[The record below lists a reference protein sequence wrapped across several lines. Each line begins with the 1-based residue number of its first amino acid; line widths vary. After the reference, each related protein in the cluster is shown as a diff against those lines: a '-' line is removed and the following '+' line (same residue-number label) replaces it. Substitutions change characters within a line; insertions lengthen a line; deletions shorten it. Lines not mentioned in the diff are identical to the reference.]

1 MIALQIVV
9 DDELPRRCLA
19 LITESL
25 RILRE
30 WEWVQ
35 GTTTDLQA
43 EVGRGQAADDYKTV
57 LKFTSPHLLFTTVDI
72 TSGED

>member
-9 DDELPRRCLA
+9 DDELPRRRLA

-25 RILRE
+25 RILRQ

-43 EVGRGQAADDYKTV
+43 EV
-57 LKFTSPHLLFTTVDI
+57 
-72 TSGED
+72 